1 MGLAARPE
9 VGPAAAEETL
19 ARLIRLHPKLIDL
32 SLGRLQRLLA
42 KLGNPERHLPPVVHV
57 AGTNG
62 KGSTIAFMRAA
73 LEASGQ
79 TVHVMTSPHLIRF
92 NERIRLAGK
101 FISDEHLLDVLQTC
115 ETANASEP
123 ITYFEITTAAAFL
136 AFRDTPADILLLE
149 TGLGGR
155 LDASNVIKRPR
166 LTTITTVS
174 LDHQNFLGNNLT
186 AIAYEKAGILK
197 QGVSAIIAR
206 QTPEVKNVIQQKAR
220 EIGASLLLQG
230 YDWDV
235 NQKDNSLSFTS
246 GQGRLLLPAPGLH
259 GLHQIQNAGQAVA
272 CLQNLGD
279 LTPRPKDIVN
289 GLQLAHWPGR
299 LQRLTKGPLLKG
311 FEGELWL
318 DGGHNPSAGSALA
331 DTLYTWQKDDRSFRP
346 LHLIVGMLE
355 NKDVDNFLSQF
366 SKLAPCIHAVPV
378 PHEKTGM
385 DPQLI
390 VHAAERLGF
399 SAFQAPNVEEAILK
413 VRAPSPRVLICGTLY
428 LAGSVLATNPQ
439 EIGE

>member
-1 MGLAARPE
+1 M
-9 VGPAAAEETL
+9 
-19 ARLIRLHPKLIDL
+19 
-32 SLGRLQRLLA
+32 
-42 KLGNPERHLPPVVHV
+42 
-57 AGTNG
+57 
-62 KGSTIAFMRAA
+62 
-73 LEASGQ
+73 
-79 TVHVMTSPHLIRF
+79 HVMTSPHLIRF

-101 FISDEHLLDVLQTC
+101 FISDEHLINVLRTC
-115 ETANASEP
+115 EAANANET

-155 LDASNVIKRPR
+155 LDASNVIKKPR

-197 QGVSAIIAR
+197 QGVSGIIAR
-206 QTPEVKNVIQQKAR
+206 QTPEVENVIRQRAR

-235 NQKDNSLSFTS
+235 KQKDNSLSFTS
-246 GQGRLLLPAPGLH
+246 SQGSLLLPGPGLH
-259 GLHQIQNAGQAVA
+259 GVHQIQNAGQAVA
-272 CLQNLGD
+272 CLLNLGD
-279 LTPRPKDIVN
+279 LTPKPKDIATGVP
-289 GLQLAHWPGR
+289 LAHWPGR

-318 DGGHNPSAGSALA
+318 DGGHNPNAGSALA
-331 DTLYTWQKDDRSFRP
+331 DTLYTWQKKDRSFHP

-355 NKDVDNFLSQF
+355 NKDVENFFSQF
-366 SKLAPCIHAVPV
+366 SNLAPYIHAVPV

-385 DPQLI
+385 NPQLI
-390 VHAAERLGF
+390 VHAAKRHGF
-399 SAFQAPNVEEAILK
+399 SAFQAPNVEGAMLK
-413 VRAPSPRVLICGTLY
+413 IRDPSPRVLICGTLY
-428 LAGSVLATNPQ
+428 LVGSVLATNPQ
-439 EIGE
+439 EIGD